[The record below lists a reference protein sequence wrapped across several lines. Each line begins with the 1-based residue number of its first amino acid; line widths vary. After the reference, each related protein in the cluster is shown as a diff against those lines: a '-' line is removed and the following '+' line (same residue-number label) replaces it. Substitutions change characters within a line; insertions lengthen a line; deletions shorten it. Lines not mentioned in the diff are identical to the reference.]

1 MSAGRP
7 EVSVLIAVLDEAEL
21 IDTTA
26 AMISGQDFAGAVE
39 YLFLDGG
46 STDGTRERLAELAGR
61 DPRVRLIDN
70 PGRTQVKALNAG
82 LHAARGEIIVQM
94 DAHTFYPAGFLRIG
108 VGRLRRGDVEWVA
121 GPPVPVGRDAG
132 SRRVATA
139 LRSRFGTGG
148 ADKWHVA
155 EEAGEIELDTG
166 VFGGFWTRATLERL
180 GGWNEDWPVNHDAE
194 LAARHIAAGGR
205 IVCLPALASEYVPRS
220 TLRGLW
226 RQYRLYGFYRA
237 ATSRLHPHSTRPSH
251 LLSLAPA
258 LAIVGAVALPRPLRR
273 LARGGLAAYAAVGTA
288 ESVRIAGREGPRGVL
303 AMASVF
309 AVMHLSWGAGFLEAC
324 ARGGVPV
331 RGMTTAAVTLA
342 SRLAARLRSVSGSRG
357 ATA

>member
-1 MSAGRP
+1 MTAQAP
-7 EVSVLIAVLDEAEL
+7 EVSVLIAVLDEVEL
-21 IDTTA
+21 IETTA
-26 AMISGQDFAGAVE
+26 AMIAGQDFAGRVE

-46 STDGTRERLAELAGR
+46 STDGTREQLVRLAEA

-82 LHAARGEIIVQM
+82 LRAARGEIIVQM
-94 DAHTFYPAGFLRIG
+94 DAHTFYPVGFLRVG
-108 VGRLRRGDVEWVA
+108 VERLRRGDVGWVA

-132 SRRVATA
+132 SRRVAAA

-148 ADKWHVA
+148 SDKWHVGSAGA
-155 EEAGEIELDTG
+155 EVELDTG
-166 VFGGFWTRATLERL
+166 VFGGFWTRETLERL

-194 LAARHIAAGGR
+194 LAARHIAMGGR
-205 IVCLPALASEYVPRS
+205 IVCVPGLASEYVPRS

-251 LLSLAPA
+251 MLSLAPA
-258 LAIVGAVALPRPLRR
+258 LAIAGSVGPSRSLRR
-273 LARGGLAAYAAVGTA
+273 IARGGLVAYAAIGTA
-288 ESVRIAGREGPRGVL
+288 ESVRLAGRDGPRGVL
-303 AMASVF
+303 AMVSVF
-309 AVMHLSWGAGFLEAC
+309 AVMHLSWAAGFLEAC

-331 RGMTTAAVTLA
+331 RGMATATLTLV
-342 SRLAARLRSVSGSRG
+342 SRLAARLRSMSGSGG
-357 ATA
+357 ATS

>member
-1 MSAGRP
+1 MTSTP
-7 EVSVLIAVLDEAEL
+7 EVSVLIAVLDEVEL
-21 IDTTA
+21 IDATA
-26 AMISGQDFAGAVE
+26 AMIAGQDFPGAVE

-46 STDGTRERLAELAGR
+46 STDGTRERLARLAGT
-61 DPRVRLIDN
+61 DSRVRLVDN

-82 LHAARGEIIVQM
+82 LREARGEIVVQM
-94 DAHTFYPAGFLRIG
+94 DAHTYYPAGFLRVG
-108 VGRLRRGDVEWVA
+108 VERLRRGDVTWVA

-132 SRRVATA
+132 SRRVAAA

-148 ADKWHVA
+148 SDKWHAGGGA
-155 EEAGEIELDTG
+155 EEVELDTG
-166 VFGGFWTRATLERL
+166 VFGGFWTRGTLEQL
-180 GGWNEDWPVNHDAE
+180 GGWDEDWPVNHDSE

-220 TLRGLW
+220 TLGGLW

-237 ATSRLHPHSTRPSH
+237 ATSRMHPHSTRPSH

-258 LAIVGAVALPRPLRR
+258 LALLGAVTPSRPLRR
-273 LARGGLAAYAAVGTA
+273 IARGGLAAYAAIGTA
-288 ESVRIAGREGPRGVL
+288 ESVRLAGRDGPRGVA

-324 ARGGVPV
+324 ARGGVPA
-331 RGMTTAAVTLA
+331 RGMATATLTFM
-342 SRLAARLRSVSGSRG
+342 SRLTARLRAMSGSG
-357 ATA
+357 GTTP